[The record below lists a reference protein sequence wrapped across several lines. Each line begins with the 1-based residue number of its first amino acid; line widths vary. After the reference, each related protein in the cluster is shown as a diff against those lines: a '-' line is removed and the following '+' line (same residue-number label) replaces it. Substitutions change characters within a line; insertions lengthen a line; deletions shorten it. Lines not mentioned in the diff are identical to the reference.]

1 MSQGQFR
8 LSRGAAILA
17 MVVAVA
23 SAADGA
29 FAQVPRQQIQ
39 IQLPPSVDPGRLQDL
54 TPGRRIE
61 SETPDRPPAV
71 PAPDAPTQTPVP
83 NAERIRFTLR
93 SVVIEGATVYPA
105 SQFAPLYQASIGQ
118 QITLAQLFQIA
129 NQITLRYRQDGYILS
144 RAVVPAQQIGA
155 DGVARIRVVEG
166 YIANVSVEGEGARN
180 LRVQQVVSRLT
191 QFRPLR
197 ADQLERFLLL
207 ANDLPGIRARGV
219 LTPSRTVDGASDLT
233 VVAEDRRVDGYV
245 GIDNRGTRFVGPE
258 QLFSAIGFNNL
269 LDFGERTVFRVTVTP
284 WDIKEL
290 RSFEAAQTWFVGGE
304 GTQLIFSVSHL
315 RSRPGLTLRP
325 LRVLNTGTTGQVQV
339 RHPWIRSRSENL
351 YTYGTFAVRDLRTS
365 FLDDASTPPSTLDRL
380 RVLRAGVAYDFV
392 DNWQGVNTFAIEFS
406 QGLQFL
412 NATRNDNPLRSRTD
426 ARTDFRKLLFEAAR
440 LQSLSFI
447 TPGLQLQVS
456 ASAQFHLGTGLPAS
470 EQYGLGGLPFGRSYN
485 PSEITGDSG
494 FGGSIELQ
502 YGRAVGVDWLRRY
515 LREYQAYVY
524 YDGGIV
530 WDNTSTGTRLP
541 NLQSVGVGLRL
552 NAASGLTANLE
563 VNKALS
569 RGVAVPHTPVAEAN
583 SRPVRFF
590 FSVVGRY

>member
-1 MSQGQFR
+1 MWTTGVPAQAQTQQF
-8 LSRGAAILA
+8 
-17 MVVAVA
+17 
-23 SAADGA
+23 
-29 FAQVPRQQIQ
+29 QVQI
-39 IQLPPSVDPGRLQDL
+39 PPSVDPGRLQDVA
-54 TPGRRIE
+54 PGRRIE
-61 SETPDRPPAV
+61 SQIQDRAPISI
-71 PAPDAPTQTPVP
+71 PAPQAPTQTPIP
-83 NAERIRFTLR
+83 NADRIRFTLR
-93 SVVIEGATVYPA
+93 AVLIEGATVYPA
-105 SQFAPLYQASIGQ
+105 SQFAPLYQGLVGQ
-118 QITLAQLFQIA
+118 QVTLAQLFQIA
-129 NQITLRYRQDGYILS
+129 NQITLQYRQDGYILS

-166 YIANVSVEGEGARN
+166 YVANVTVEGEGARN
-180 LRVQQVVSRLT
+180 LRVQNVVSRVMR
-191 QFRPLR
+191 FRPLR
-197 ADQLERFLLL
+197 ADQLERYLLL

-258 QLFSAIGFNNL
+258 QLFSAIAFNNL
-269 LDFGERTVFRVTVTP
+269 MDFGERTVFRLTVTP
-284 WDIKEL
+284 WDVREL
-290 RSFEAAQTWFVGGE
+290 RSFEAGQTWLLGDE
-304 GTQLIFSVSHL
+304 GTQLTGSVSYL

-325 LRVLNTGTTGQVQV
+325 LRVLNTGTSFQVQI

-351 YTYGTFAVRDLRTS
+351 YTYGTFAVRDLSTS
-365 FLDDASTPPSTLDRL
+365 FLGDPVTPPSTEDRL
-380 RVLRAGVAYDFV
+380 RIIRVGATYDFV
-392 DNWQGVNTFAIEFS
+392 DNWQGVNTFLIEFS

-426 ARTDFRKLLFEAAR
+426 ARTDFRKILLEAAR
-440 LQSLSFI
+440 LQSLGFV
-447 TPGLQLQVS
+447 TPGLQVQVS

-494 FGGSIELQ
+494 FGGAIELQ
-502 YGRAVGVDWLRRY
+502 YGRSVTAEWLRQY

-530 WDNTSTGTRLP
+530 WNNTSTGTRVP
-541 NLQSVGVGLRL
+541 NLQSTGIGLRM
-552 NAASGLTANLE
+552 NAVSGLTANIE

-569 RGVAVPHTPVAEAN
+569 RGVALPHTPVADAN

-590 FSVVGRY
+590 FSVVGRF